1 MSKKI
6 TFSRINVSYKY
17 LLEYQEHKIN
27 GRVVRLKSYDEKS
40 CDVHEHILRVILSF
54 GDYIDRELE
63 NRINAAE
70 KSQMKIN
77 DFISKLN
84 EPVIIEFKSFNVAII
99 KVRFVRQ
106 INYDYITRLIFKVD
120 IFFGKLHIF

>member
-6 TFSRINVSYKY
+6 TFSERKVAYKY

-27 GRVVRLKSYDEKS
+27 GGVVRLKAYDEKS
-40 CDVHEHILRVILSF
+40 CDVHEHILRNIPSF
-54 GDYIDRELE
+54 GDFIDRELE
-63 NRINAAE
+63 KRVSSAE
-70 KSQMKIN
+70 ESQMTLN
-77 DFISKLN
+77 DFISKSN

-106 INYDYITRLIFKVD
+106 IYYDYITL
-120 IFFGKLHIF
+120 G